1 MRLSFAAAC
10 LLVVVRA
17 SAQDTRAVFEVASI
31 KPNDSNSAVSNG
43 GRLTGQRF
51 TSTNVT
57 IVQLLRTAY
66 GVQEFQ
72 IQGGPGWIGLD
83 RFDITANMP
92 SGSRPDEWPV
102 MLQNLLADRFRL
114 RLHREP
120 RQMDVY
126 ALVVARNGFKLT
138 PLDSSRCAPPNGRN
152 AAEAF
157 RETGSCGFSAT
168 PTQIVA
174 RGQSMDQLAVRLSR
188 SIGQTVVNK
197 TGVSGIFDFTVEWT
211 QDEQFRA
218 PGASA
223 SPAIFTALT
232 EQLGL
237 RLQGDR
243 APVEMLVIDAIER
256 PTAD

>member
-10 LLVVVRA
+10 LLVVVSA

-31 KPNDSNSAVSNG
+31 KPNDSNSGVSNG

-83 RFDITANMP
+83 RYDIIANMP

-120 RQMDVY
+120 RLTDVY

-138 PLDSSRCAPPNGRN
+138 PQDSSRCAPPNG
-152 AAEAF
+152 
-157 RETGSCGFSAT
+157 SCGFNAT
-168 PTQIVA
+168 PTEIVA
-174 RGQSMDQLAVRLSR
+174 RGQSMDQLATRLSR

-197 TGVSGIFDFTVEWT
+197 TGVSGIFDFKLEWT

-243 APVEMLVIDAIER
+243 APVEVLVIDTVER

>member
-10 LLVVVRA
+10 LLVAAVG
-17 SAQDTRAVFEVASI
+17 SAQDTRAAFEVASI
-31 KPNDSNSAVSNG
+31 KPNNSNSGVSNG
-43 GRLTGQRF
+43 GRLTGNRF
-51 TSTNVT
+51 MATNVT

-72 IQGGPGWIGLD
+72 IQGGPGWIGID
-83 RFDITANMP
+83 RFDITANTP
-92 SGSRPDEWPV
+92 SGSRPEDWPV
-102 MLQNLLADRFRL
+102 MLQGLLAERFRV
-114 RLHREP
+114 RLHREQ
-120 RQMDVY
+120 RQTDVY

-138 PLDSSRCAPPNGRN
+138 PLDSSRCAPPNG
-152 AAEAF
+152 
-157 RETGSCGFSAT
+157 SCGFSAA

-188 SIGQTVVNK
+188 SIGQAVVNK
-197 TGVSGIFDFTVEWT
+197 TGVSGIFDFTIEWT

-237 RLQGDR
+237 RLQADR
-243 APVEMLVIDAIER
+243 APSDVIVIDAIER

>member
-10 LLVVVRA
+10 LLVVA
-17 SAQDTRAVFEVASI
+17 SAAQETRAVFEVASI
-31 KPNDSNSAVSNG
+31 KPNDSNSGVSNG
-43 GRLTGQRF
+43 GRLAGERF

-72 IQGGPGWIGLD
+72 IQGGPGWIGID

-92 SGSRPDEWPV
+92 SGSRPDAWPV
-102 MLQNLLADRFRL
+102 MLQNLLADRFGL

-126 ALVVARNGFKLT
+126 ALVVARNGFRST
-138 PLDSSRCAPPNGRN
+138 PLDSSRCAPPNG
-152 AAEAF
+152 
-157 RETGSCGFSAT
+157 SCGFSAT
-168 PTQIVA
+168 PTEIVA

-197 TGVSGIFDFTVEWT
+197 TGVSGIFDFKVEWT

-218 PGASA
+218 AGASA

-243 APVEMLVIDAIER
+243 APVEVLVIDAIER

>member
-10 LLVVVRA
+10 ILVAVA
-17 SAQDTRAVFEVASI
+17 ATAQDARFEVASI
-31 KPNDSNSAVSNG
+31 KPNESNSGNSNG
-43 GRLTGQRF
+43 GRVTGDRF
-51 TSTNVT
+51 MATNVT
-57 IVQLLRTAY
+57 IVQLLRSAY
-66 GVQEFQ
+66 GIQEFQ
-72 IQGGPGWIGLD
+72 IQGGPGWTGID
-83 RFDITANMP
+83 RFDITANLP
-92 SGSRPDEWPV
+92 PGSRSDQWSV

-114 RLHREP
+114 KLHREQ
-120 RQMDVY
+120 RETDVL

-138 PLDSSRCAPPNGRN
+138 PLDASRCAPPNGPARQSPGDG
-152 AAEAF
+152 
-157 RETGSCGFSAT
+157 GSCGFSAT

-174 RGQSMDQLAVRLSR
+174 RGMSMDQLAVRLSR

-197 TGVSGIFDFTVEWT
+197 TGVSGIFDFKVEWT

-237 RLQGDR
+237 RLQADR
-243 APVEMLVIDAIER
+243 APVEVFIIDAIER